1 MWLID
6 HPTMDGVAFPWMR
19 AEVIGALRSLGD
31 LAYQRDWWGRVTPD
45 GGLDSLDLCIHVLYD
60 DCRVLPDPASTVP
73 SVLRAADVGAIR
85 NLGVVLSEILEELG
99 DSPNEAF
106 VGHRLW
112 PHMAAAARAAHAAML
127 GFEKDAAGESTI

>member
-19 AEVIGALRSLGD
+19 AEVIGALQSLGD
-31 LAYQRDWWGRVTPD
+31 ITYQRDWWGKLTPE
-45 GGLDSLDLCIHVLYD
+45 GGVDSLDLCIHVLYD

-73 SVLRAADVGAIR
+73 SVLRATDVGAIW
-85 NLGVVLSEILEELG
+85 NLGVVLGEIIEELG

-106 VGHRLW
+106 VCHPLW
-112 PHMAAAARAAHAAML
+112 PRVAEAARAAHAAML
-127 GFEKDAAGESTI
+127 GFGKDAVDESTI